1 MEEEGGGEGEEESG
15 ERREGGN
22 TQASHSILL
31 ACAMKCTHFIL
42 LPEAWEPC
50 QSKPYVDVLCVL
62 NYNFFFKYY
71 FQSVH
76 GWTSLPYLMVLVRH
90 FRLLGSK
97 GMEGTLARG
106 EGGCLCPKINEA
118 WSTDITEVV
127 QDVFSRDIQLVIPLV
142 GTNCDFMNQDP
153 LSTHSITN
161 TV

>member
-1 MEEEGGGEGEEESG
+1 
-15 ERREGGN
+15 
-22 TQASHSILL
+22 
-31 ACAMKCTHFIL
+31 
-42 LPEAWEPC
+42 
-50 QSKPYVDVLCVL
+50 
-62 NYNFFFKYY
+62 
-71 FQSVH
+71 
-76 GWTSLPYLMVLVRH
+76 MVLVRH

-97 GMEGTLARG
+97 GMEGILARG

-118 WSTDITEVV
+118 WSADITEVV